1 MFPQISTLSL
11 ALRESPPETQRTLS
25 QVLNQDTPQDA
36 RVLRS
41 TAEPG
46 GNGSARI
53 TLEVNGKTVQLLT
66 QQPLQSGS
74 LLKIS
79 LTSDGKILLQQ
90 APAAST
96 VTPTPGNPLLQTPA
110 PQQAPSQIQTQPQT
124 QIPAQAKV
132 AAQVIS
138 LKASSELIPINKG
151 TTIEGTVIKSTPLTP
166 APINSG
172 SANPTA
178 PSGATYSRPIP
189 GSMAFQGA
197 NSSTP
202 APAQQPASVPVA
214 PQPPASATVTKVVAQ
229 QPAQPA
235 PPAPPSETGNAG
247 TTARQTSPTAQT
259 PTPQT
264 GTVPSQPSAATT
276 RTGTAP
282 PAQSPATLSQ
292 TATIPSTPVTTQTSS
307 QAVPSPQGTS
317 LPPTTAPPQAASGT
331 NAPAP
336 AMPAAPSNQATGN
349 ATASKPTP
357 VVQAAP
363 PTPTQPQGTT
373 SPAFNIDIRL
383 TSGQSTSLQASTALQ
398 PNTQLLISRDAEGQI
413 SARIQPQTP
422 NIDSVQREQS
432 AIQDALRN
440 ALPNQQ
446 PVGEVLAQLQN
457 SAAQTQTAKPEVSGL
472 VRSMLQLFGV
482 RPGTPE
488 APQALQRNVQS
499 GGMQTEFNL
508 ASGKVPEKND
518 LKSLLRQLQQASTDL
533 PVEQRQ
539 RIEQLIQN
547 MQSRITHNQVS
558 SLQQWKEAPDGSFE
572 RVIQLDIPIIGNNRT
587 DNLELR
593 ISQERGGQSDYE
605 LATLWRARL
614 HFDLEEFGAV
624 DAEIKLTGDEQ
635 IQVQFWCDEKTTQR
649 HIQKQLQD
657 FGQLLQQKGFAE
669 PELNCYHGHSPNRE
683 GDLIQKHLVDIHT

>member
-11 ALRESPPETQRTLS
+11 ALRESPPETQRTLN
-25 QVLNQDTPQDA
+25 QVLSQDNPQDA

-46 GNGSARI
+46 SSGSARI
-53 TLEVNGKTVQLLT
+53 TLEINGKTVQLIT
-66 QQPLQSGS
+66 QQPLQSGN

-90 APAAST
+90 PPAGSAT
-96 VTPTPGNPLLQTPA
+96 TPA
-110 PQQAPSQIQTQPQT
+110 PANLLVQAASQQASPQPQT
-124 QIPAQAKV
+124 LSQTQTPAQAKV

-151 TTIEGTVIKSTPLTP
+151 TTTEGTVIKSTPLAPTP
-166 APINSG
+166 TSSG
-172 SANPTA
+172 SANPNA
-178 PSGATYSRPIP
+178 MGGATYSRPIP
-189 GSMAFQGA
+189 GNAPQQVGNPTTPS
-197 NSSTP
+197 P
-202 APAQQPASVPVA
+202 APQSAPAVSQSQV
-214 PQPPASATVTKVVAQ
+214 SATVTAATTQ
-229 QPAQPA
+229 LPAQPA
-235 PPAPPSETGNAG
+235 SPVPPAL
-247 TTARQTSPTAQT
+247 
-259 PTPQT
+259 QT
-264 GTVPSQPSAATT
+264 GANILGNTTGQSSTSVQITAPPVSTVSSQPSITT
-276 RTGTAP
+276 TQAGTAP
-282 PAQSPATLSQ
+282 A
-292 TATIPSTPVTTQTSS
+292 
-307 QAVPSPQGTS
+307 
-317 LPPTTAPPQAASGT
+317 
-331 NAPAP
+331 APAP
-336 AMPAAPSNQATGN
+336 ASPTHTATTSAPNQTASPPPQGPSSPSAPITQTSAATAPAATAATPSNQPASN
-349 ATASKPTP
+349 AAASTPTP
-357 VVQAAP
+357 VAQTATPVAQQAK
-363 PTPTQPQGTT
+363 
-373 SPAFNIDIRL
+373 SNVSFNIDIRL
-383 TSGQSTSLQASTALQ
+383 TSGQSTTLQASTALQ
-398 PNTQLLISRDAEGQI
+398 PNTPLLISRDMEGQI
-413 SARIQPQTP
+413 SARVQPQP
-422 NIDSVQREQS
+422 AIIDSVQREQS

-446 PVGEVLAQLQN
+446 PVGDVLAQLQ
-457 SAAQTQTAKPEVSGL
+457 SAAAQTQTAKPEVSGL

-488 APQALQRNVQS
+488 APQTLQRNIQS

-518 LKSLLRQLQQASTDL
+518 LKGLLRQLQQASADL

-539 RIEQLIQN
+539 RMEQLIQN

-593 ISQERGGQSDYE
+593 ISQERSGQGDHE

-635 IQVQFWCDEKTTQR
+635 IQVQFWCDEKATQR

-657 FGQLLQQKGFAE
+657 FGQLLQEKGFDE

-683 GDLIQKHLVDIHT
+683 GELIQKHLVDIHT